1 MEQLTVGTGN
11 HDRQVAAPVHLTPT
25 FPLDAR
31 EIRNLRETVIWQS
44 PKFLAWRLLGLAGTH
59 FAMLS
64 HFTQTWSSLE
74 VEMSEAIR
82 EYAIKQSNTRQDEAI
97 RSLIG
102 VLRQCDS
109 RQYAYVL
116 GRFLSLKQ
124 RAEAGLSNNAEM
136 ALRREDVEIL
146 VDSIMQE
153 VCHELVRLTALQS
166 ALIDSLTDGS
176 QAKTE
181 KLHDEIADAHDRT
194 RRAYETLRE
203 TERQTNER
211 QARQHDIRKLEP
223 TEEKELERLINMLR
237 EENEISKAVHDRL
250 RVELSDFNERRI

>member
-1 MEQLTVGTGN
+1 MEQLKVGTHN
-11 HDRQVAAPVHLTPT
+11 YDRQVAAPVHLTPT
-25 FPLDAR
+25 FPLNAR

-44 PKFLAWRLLGLAGTH
+44 PKFLAWRLLGLVGTH
-59 FAMLS
+59 FAVLS

-82 EYAIKQSNTRQDEAI
+82 EYAIKQSNARQDEAI

-102 VLRQCDS
+102 VLRRCDS
-109 RQYAYVL
+109 RQYAYLL

-124 RAEAGLSNNAEM
+124 RTEAGLSNNAEM

-166 ALIDSLTDGS
+166 TLIDSLTDS
-176 QAKTE
+176 SPTKTE
-181 KLHDEIADAHDRT
+181 KLHDEIAKAHDRI
-194 RRAYETLRE
+194 RRAYDTLRE

-211 QARQHDIRKLEP
+211 ETRRYETNKLEP
-223 TEEKELERLINMLR
+223 TEEKELERLIGMLR
-237 EENEISKAVHDRL
+237 EENEVSKAVHNRL
-250 RVELSDFNERRI
+250 RAEFSDLNDRAI